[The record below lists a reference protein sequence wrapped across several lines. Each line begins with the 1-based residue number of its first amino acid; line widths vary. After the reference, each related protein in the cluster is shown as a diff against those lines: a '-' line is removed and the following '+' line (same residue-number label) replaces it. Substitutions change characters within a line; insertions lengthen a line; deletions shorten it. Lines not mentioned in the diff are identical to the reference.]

1 MHILRMIYYLWRNS
15 RGFPWNKSE
24 TTTIE
29 NLAPQPSDWST
40 TFCNTRRTA
49 NNIFLK
55 PPTGVGEDTENY
67 YLRFNERMKSF
78 SFSIDIQ
85 QALNVKHTI
94 KSYICTSKHTKRK
107 HVW

>member
-1 MHILRMIYYLWRNS
+1 MHILKIYYLWRSS

-40 TFCNTRRTA
+40 TFCNTQRTA

-55 PPTGVGEDTENY
+55 SPTGV
-67 YLRFNERMKSF
+67 
-78 SFSIDIQ
+78 
-85 QALNVKHTI
+85 
-94 KSYICTSKHTKRK
+94 RK
-107 HVW
+107 ILKMIAF